1 MVKGMRKQNFS
12 RQDGP
17 GDFGEN
23 SRFTEAQAMGVLRQA
38 EGKAPLPELPRER
51 RTSSAAF
58 YKRRV

>member
-1 MVKGMRKQNFS
+1 MVKGMRKRNF
-12 RQDGP
+12 P
-17 GDFGEN
+17 GRMGQEISVKK

-58 YKRRV
+58 CKRRV

>member
-1 MVKGMRKQNFS
+1 MKK
-12 RQDGP
+12 
-17 GDFGEN
+17 

-58 YKRRV
+58 CKRRV